1 MNREEALNLLKQH
14 IKNPKLV
21 NHCIAVGAIMKA
33 LAKKFGEDEEKWEV
47 LGILHDIDYEKTKDV
62 PEKHGLL
69 ARELLEGKVDEEI
82 IRGIERHNPMTGNV
96 PETLME
102 KALVASDAV
111 SGLIVA
117 TAFVMPG
124 KTLQEVRVE
133 SLINK
138 FKQKDF
144 ARAVSREN
152 ILRCEEIGLTL
163 EEFLE
168 ISLNALKDVHE
179 ELGL

>member
-1 MNREEALNLLKQH
+1 MNREEALELLKQH
-14 IKNPKLV
+14 IENPKLM

-33 LAKKFGEDEEKWEV
+33 LARKFGEDAEKWEV
-47 LGILHDIDYEKTKDV
+47 LGILHDIDYEKTKSI

-82 IRGIERHNPMTGNV
+82 IKAIERHNPMTGNV
-96 PETLME
+96 PETLIE
-102 KALVASDAV
+102 KALISADAV

-117 TAFVMPG
+117 TALVMPSR
-124 KTLQEVRVE
+124 TLKEVRVE
-133 SLINK
+133 SLISK

-144 ARAVSREN
+144 ARAVPREN
-152 ILRCEEIGLTL
+152 ILKCEEIGLSL

-168 ISLNALKDVHE
+168 ISLNALKE
-179 ELGL
+179 IRGELGL

>member
-1 MNREEALNLLKQH
+1 MNKEEVLNILKQH
-14 IKNPKLV
+14 VKNQKLV

-33 LAKKFGEDEEKWEV
+33 LAKRFGEDETRWEA
-47 LGILHDIDYEKTKDV
+47 LGILHDIDYEKTKDY

-69 ARELLEGKVDEEI
+69 AREILEGRVEEEI
-82 IRGIERHNPMTGNV
+82 IKAIERHNPMTGNN

-117 TAFVMPG
+117 TALVMPS
-124 KTLQEVRVE
+124 KRLDEVRLE
-133 SLINK
+133 TLKNK

-152 ILRCEEIGLTL
+152 ILICEEIGLTL
-163 EEFLE
+163 NEFLE
-168 ISLNALKDVHE
+168 ISLNALKE
-179 ELGL
+179 ISKELGF